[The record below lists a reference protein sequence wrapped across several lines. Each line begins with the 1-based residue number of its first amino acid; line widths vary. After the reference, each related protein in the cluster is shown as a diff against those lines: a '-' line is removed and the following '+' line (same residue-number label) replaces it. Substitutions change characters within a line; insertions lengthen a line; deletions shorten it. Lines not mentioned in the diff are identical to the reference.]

1 MSVPTEARQQA
12 IRDAEEWFL
21 RHGLP
26 YFVES
31 ERMVVKRGLSRAR
44 LLPVV
49 ATALVLGAVA
59 GVGTGLL
66 TTLSLGLLVGLLAA
80 GWCSRS
86 TPPPRC
92 ACG

>member
-1 MSVPTEARQQA
+1 MSVPTEVRLQA
-12 IRDAEEWFL
+12 IRGAEEWFL

-49 ATALVLGAVA
+49 ATALLPGGVA

-66 TTLSLGLLVGLLAA
+66 TTLSLGLLAVCSWPA
-80 GWCSRS
+80 WCSPS
-86 TPPPRC
+86 TPPRRC